1 MSIIISDVEPRVQYT
16 ATAGQTSFTV
26 GFEFFDNADLKVFNG
41 TSLLTFSASPTN
53 ASQYSVSGAGQTGGG
68 SITLGSP
75 GATVN
80 DVITISRDLAIARS
94 TDFPTSGAFQIAS
107 LNTELDKI
115 IAMAQ
120 QLERDQ
126 KLSPR
131 VATTSSSSFNLTFPD
146 MVAGKIL
153 SANSGGTG
161 LEFTVDASGLLTAE
175 ANATTSATAAGNSAT
190 AAAGS
195 ATSAENAKN
204 AAEAALD
211 TFDDRFLG
219 AKSSNPSVDN
229 DGNAL
234 VDGAIYFDTTNDI
247 MKVYDLSNTQ
257 WRQLTLTSTNQTNVN
272 TVVGQITPT
281 NNISSVAGKATEIG
295 LLGTSGNITAMGL
308 LGTSAVV
315 TDLNL
320 LGTSSNVSAMATL
333 GTSTNVTNMATLA
346 GVSNLNNLAN
356 AHAAITSV
364 SNSLASVQNFGDVYR
379 VASSAPTSSLNAGD
393 LYFDTT
399 ADELK
404 VYKSGGWAAAGST
417 VNGTSN
423 RFEYTATANQT
434 TFTGSDSNSKTLAY
448 DAGFIDV
455 YLNGVKLANSDFTAT
470 SGTSVVLASGAALND
485 ILMIVAYGTF
495 QLANISIN
503 DLTNTPASIGTAGQ
517 ALVVNSSANALVY
530 SNASSAEV
538 YGFEQYYNP
547 STLVR
552 TVTVVS
558 VGGANKY
565 FIDGVQ
571 QDTLDL
577 YEGNTYIFNYPSGH
591 PFKFSTTSNGTHASG
606 SEYTTGVTHNS
617 STQVT
622 IVVASGAP
630 TLYYY
635 CSSHSAMGGQANT
648 PTPGSNA
655 VRYITTNQ
663 GVDNITES
671 QYANFDDVLFS
682 ASGFV
687 FSVNSNGNLI
697 ATI

>member
-146 MVAGKIL
+146 MVAGKVL

-175 ANATTSATAAGNSAT
+175 ANAATSATNAGNSAT

-211 TFDDRFLG
+211 TFDDDFLG
-219 AKSSNPSVDN
+219 SKSSDPRVDN
-229 DGNAL
+229 DGATL
-234 VDGAIYFDTTNDI
+234 ADGALYFNTTDNV
-247 MKVYDLSNTQ
+247 MKVYDLGNTQ
-257 WRQLTLTSTNQTNVN
+257 WKQLVPTTSQQTNIDAAVSN
-272 TVVGQITPT
+272 ATNINNVASQISPT
-281 NNISSVAGKATEIG
+281 NNISTVAGLSSSISTLASMSG
-295 LLGTSGNITAMGL
+295 LS
-308 LGTSAVV
+308 
-315 TDLNL
+315 
-320 LGTSSNVSAMATL
+320 
-333 GTSTNVTNMATLA
+333 TLA
-346 GVSNLNNLAN
+346 GSATAVTTVANNLTAVN
-356 AHAAITSV
+356 
-364 SNSLASVQNFGDVYR
+364 NFADVYR
-379 VASSAPTSSLNAGD
+379 IASSAPTSSLNAGD

-434 TFTGSDSNSKTLAY
+434 TFTGADSNSKTLAY

-455 YLNGVKLANSDFTAT
+455 YLNGVKLANSDYTAT
-470 SGTSVVLASGAALND
+470 SGSSIILGSGAAVND

-495 QLANISIN
+495 QLANISIK
-503 DLTNTPASIGTAGQ
+503 DLTDTPASIGTAGQ

-558 VGGANKY
+558 VGGSNKY

-591 PFKFSTTSNGTHASG
+591 PFKFSTTSDGTHGSG

-635 CSSHSAMGGQANT
+635 CASHSAMGGQANT

-682 ASGFV
+682 ASAFV
-687 FSVNSNGNLI
+687 FSINSNGNLI

>member
-53 ASQYSVSGAGQTGGG
+53 ATQYSVSGAGQTGGG

-146 MVAGKIL
+146 MVAGKVL

-175 ANATTSATAAGNSAT
+175 TNAATSATNAGNSAT

-211 TFDDRFLG
+211 TFDDDFLG
-219 AKSSNPSVDN
+219 SKSSDPSVDN
-229 DGNAL
+229 DGATL
-234 VDGAIYFDTTNDI
+234 ADGALYFNTSDNV
-247 MKVYDLSNTQ
+247 MKVYDLGNTQ
-257 WRQLTLTSTNQTNVN
+257 WKQLVPTTSQQTNIDAAVSN
-272 TVVGQITPT
+272 ATNINNVAGQISPT
-281 NNISSVAGKATEIG
+281 NNISTVAGLSSSISTLASMSG
-295 LLGTSGNITAMGL
+295 LS
-308 LGTSAVV
+308 
-315 TDLNL
+315 
-320 LGTSSNVSAMATL
+320 
-333 GTSTNVTNMATLA
+333 TLA
-346 GVSNLNNLAN
+346 GSATAVTTVANNLTAVN
-356 AHAAITSV
+356 
-364 SNSLASVQNFGDVYR
+364 NFADVYR
-379 VASSAPTSSLNAGD
+379 IASSAPTSSLNAGD

-434 TFTGSDSNSKTLAY
+434 TFTGADSNSKTLAY

-455 YLNGVKLANSDFTAT
+455 YLNGVKLANSDYTAT
-470 SGTSVVLASGAALND
+470 SGSSVVLASGAAVND

-503 DLTNTPASIGTAGQ
+503 DLTDTPASIGSAGQ

-552 TVTVVS
+552 TVTVAS
-558 VGGANKY
+558 VGGSNKY

-591 PFKFSTTSNGTHASG
+591 PFKFSTTSDGTHGSG

-635 CSSHSAMGGQANT
+635 CASHSAMGGQANT

-687 FSVNSNGNLI
+687 FSINSNGNLI

>member
-146 MVAGKIL
+146 MVAGKVL

-175 ANATTSATAAGNSAT
+175 ANAATSATNAGNSAT

-211 TFDDRFLG
+211 TFDDDFLG
-219 AKSSNPSVDN
+219 SKSSDPSVDN
-229 DGNAL
+229 DGATL
-234 VDGAIYFDTTNDI
+234 ADGALYFNTTDNV
-247 MKVYDLSNTQ
+247 MKVYDLGNTQ
-257 WRQLTLTSTNQTNVN
+257 WKQLVPTTSQQTNIDAAVSN
-272 TVVGQITPT
+272 ATNINNVAGQISPT
-281 NNISSVAGKATEIG
+281 NNISTVAGLSSSISTLASMSG
-295 LLGTSGNITAMGL
+295 LS
-308 LGTSAVV
+308 
-315 TDLNL
+315 
-320 LGTSSNVSAMATL
+320 
-333 GTSTNVTNMATLA
+333 TLA
-346 GVSNLNNLAN
+346 GSATAVTTVANNLTAVN
-356 AHAAITSV
+356 
-364 SNSLASVQNFGDVYR
+364 NFADVYR
-379 VASSAPTSSLNAGD
+379 IASSAPTSSLNAGD

-434 TFTGSDSNSKTLAY
+434 TFTGADSNSKTLAY

-455 YLNGVKLANSDFTAT
+455 YLNGVKLANSDYTAT
-470 SGTSVVLASGAALND
+470 SGSSIILGSGAAVND

-495 QLANISIN
+495 QLANISIK
-503 DLTNTPASIGTAGQ
+503 DLTDTPASIGTAGQ

-552 TVTVVS
+552 TVTVAS
-558 VGGANKY
+558 VGGSNKY

-591 PFKFSTTSNGTHASG
+591 PFKFSTTSDGTHNSG

-635 CSSHSAMGGQANT
+635 CASHSAMGGQANT

-687 FSVNSNGNLI
+687 FSINSNGNLI

>member
-146 MVAGKIL
+146 MVAGKVL

-175 ANATTSATAAGNSAT
+175 ANAATSATNAGNSAT

-211 TFDDRFLG
+211 TFDDDFLG
-219 AKSSNPSVDN
+219 SKSSDPSVDN
-229 DGNAL
+229 DGATL
-234 VDGAIYFDTTNDI
+234 ADGALYFNTTDNV
-247 MKVYDLSNTQ
+247 MKVYDLGNTQ
-257 WRQLTLTSTNQTNVN
+257 WKQLIPTTSQQTNIDAAVSN
-272 TVVGQITPT
+272 ATNINNVASQISPT
-281 NNISSVAGKATEIG
+281 NNISTVAGLSSSISTLASMSG
-295 LLGTSGNITAMGL
+295 LS
-308 LGTSAVV
+308 
-315 TDLNL
+315 
-320 LGTSSNVSAMATL
+320 
-333 GTSTNVTNMATLA
+333 TLA
-346 GVSNLNNLAN
+346 GSATAVTTVANNLTAVN
-356 AHAAITSV
+356 
-364 SNSLASVQNFGDVYR
+364 NFADVYR
-379 VASSAPTSSLNAGD
+379 IASSAPTSSLNAGD

-423 RFEYTATANQT
+423 RVEYTATANQT
-434 TFTGSDSNSKTLAY
+434 TFTGADSNSKTLAY

-455 YLNGVKLANSDFTAT
+455 YLNGVKLANSDYTAT
-470 SGTSVVLASGAALND
+470 SGSSIILGSGAAVND

-495 QLANISIN
+495 QLANISIK
-503 DLTNTPASIGTAGQ
+503 DLTDTPASIGTAGQ

-558 VGGANKY
+558 VGGSNKY

-591 PFKFSTTSNGTHASG
+591 PFKFSTTSNGTHGSG

-635 CSSHSAMGGQANT
+635 CASHSAMGGQANT

-687 FSVNSNGNLI
+687 FSINSNGNLI